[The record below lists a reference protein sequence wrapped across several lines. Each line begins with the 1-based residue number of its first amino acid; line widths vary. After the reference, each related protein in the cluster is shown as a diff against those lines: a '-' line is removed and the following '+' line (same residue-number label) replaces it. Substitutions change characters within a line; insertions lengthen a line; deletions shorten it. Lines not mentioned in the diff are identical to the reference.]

1 MGVRFACHVCGK
13 QLNIKQELAGR
24 RGICPKCQ
32 AKFRIPREDAPFSI
46 AIEDSP
52 PDPALRSTIASNT
65 DGSKS
70 GQSGVKIDLIAN
82 DPDATWYV
90 RPPSGGQYGPAS
102 GELLKQWIAE
112 GRVASTALIWRDGWP
127 QWRSADEAL
136 AEIASTLPRAAQ
148 DSGGPASVNPSN
160 PSVASPSVAGAGVA
174 AGGIKAETPN
184 LAGQS
189 SIGAERRSRN
199 LKRIF
204 WVGVLSLVAIVLA
217 AVLVFLINR
226 SAS

>member
-32 AKFRIPREDAPFSI
+32 AKFRIPREDAPYSM
-46 AIEDSP
+46 AIQDAP
-52 PDPALRSTIASNT
+52 PDPALRSAVASNS
-65 DGSKS
+65 DAPENV
-70 GQSGVKIDLIAN
+70 QSSAKIDLIAN
-82 DPDATWYV
+82 DPDAAWYV

-112 GRVASTALIWRDGWP
+112 GRVAATALIWRDGWP

-136 AEIASTLPRAAQ
+136 AEIASALPRSAQEPIAA
-148 DSGGPASVNPSN
+148 ASTS
-160 PSVASPSVAGAGVA
+160 PSVASSSVAA
-174 AGGIKAETPN
+174 AGGPAIAAVKTETPAF
-184 LAGQS
+184 AGQS

-199 LKRIF
+199 FRRLF
-204 WVGVLSLVAIVLA
+204 WVGVLSLIAIVLA
-217 AVLVFLINR
+217 VVLVVLINR
-226 SAS
+226 SAA